1 MAERQHGPDRPPC
14 TGARAAR
21 VPSASA
27 GSPQDPHAAQDPPG
41 PPDLPGPSTAADPAV
56 RRPVRPYRVRREETE
71 GIRPAAPA
79 RTPPDTMTAYLVPHA
94 PTVVVLGPGPGLPA
108 RTAPWD
114 LELRGPLDT
123 AALERLLDR
132 SAAGGGRHQLLR
144 HGPDRHTLRCTAVG
158 DTPAAAVA
166 GRLADLLTTTARA
179 LHPLTPAQ
187 RALPAEAGT
196 GDGDGWE
203 AVYVDIAA
211 GTDPDAVRRAL
222 HTVVTAHPHL
232 RLRLDTA
239 HGNLTGPAG
248 PAGQDLLTEGEFT
261 DEAGFTAAVT
271 ALGRTLDAPAGI
283 HLRALLARDHRP
295 TGPRTDRLA
304 LLAHPLITD
313 PASWHTLLTDLTTA
327 LDTPAPDG
335 TLPTAATPGP
345 AAGLPPAT
353 AADPATAPEP
363 VTPVGQEAVAPTAA
377 APSPAAGA
385 PSAETAAGPAA
396 ASSSA
401 TAPDPAFDLSPAEIR
416 DAAQVRYAGDAL
428 ADWVSGLREL
438 AADPAEARH
447 WSLVAER
454 RSRQAVSAA
463 GSSRPGEGAGAS
475 APSRTAPSPAPV
487 PAAGAGPDA
496 AGDSA
501 PGDLPAATPD
511 LVPKPPPAP
520 RTPEAPDPV
529 RHAVLTLDEERT
541 ERVVGRLAR
550 RLALTQEQVL
560 TGVFALALARWQR
573 VDEVGFD
580 VRSDPRSAHPGL
592 RGHVGRLTDVH
603 PVQLTLEP
611 ASDALGQLAA
621 AAGFL
626 AAGTGRAAGG
636 AGFGACREF
645 SPDPLLRA
653 ALRGLPP
660 ASACLV
666 LHGPDRTPP
675 ATAHPVPDLPH
686 HRTHDLQAQAQ
697 ITAGRLH
704 LTLDL
709 LPDTPPSTGTPALPD
724 TPAPA
729 GRTPRPAPG
738 GFPRSPGTGGPAAL
752 STAGLS
758 TAGLSAT
765 VLASHLR
772 DVLEELADAAT
783 APIPAAFAPTAQQA
797 ALCAGGDA
805 RPGTGRHVEQLVWV
819 WHGPLDTD
827 RFGAAWQSVFDC
839 EAVLRTAF
847 TATQPPQLIVHG
859 RVTPDITRRS
869 APAGG
874 WSAFLEE
881 DRLRGFDLRCPGA
894 LRLTLLERDPA
905 PPPGAAPPARI
916 VLTYHRALLDTWSA
930 HLLLRTFYRAY
941 LAGGTVPGGERRP
954 DLRDYTAWIAAQDP
968 GPARALWARWTPSGT
983 AATRPGRPS
992 GATGRS
998 GVGRARLRLDPAE
1011 TIRLA
1016 RWAGTWGIAE
1026 SGVLQAVWA
1035 MLIYRASGAGG
1046 PAPVSF
1052 AVTVP
1057 GRGIPL
1063 DGAAW
1068 LPGPLRN
1075 LLPVSLRI
1083 DPADTVP
1090 GLLRHLRD
1098 RALDMAA
1105 YEWLCDDRPAAPA
1118 AGLAETVLVFEDPPH
1133 PVHGLESDLAAQ
1145 GIRAEFP
1152 GTLPARSVLPLALL
1166 AHHDTAGGLVLTGV
1180 HDRALL
1186 DEAAAAELL
1195 VQSALLLRELPLGA
1209 DEFTTVAQVL
1219 KLLDGRAVPPMADPP
1234 PTNPT
1239 GPSADSTGP
1248 AADSTGPAGP
1258 TPGPACP
1265 VAASG
1270 PTVSLLG
1277 PTAPSAGSAAPA
1289 GLPPGPT
1296 RPAAATPGLAG
1307 PVAAASG
1314 PTAPAEPPP
1323 ASTHPAAPTP
1333 GPAGPVAASGPPAPV
1348 PGPMAPSAGPAAPA
1362 GLPPGSTRPAA
1373 TAPVQAGPV
1382 AAASG
1387 PTTPAEP
1394 PPASARPAAP
1404 TPAPAGP
1411 VAAVVA
1417 SGPAAPLTLLRAA
1430 RHDRAGTVCLVAPP
1444 GASPACYDLLPPAY
1458 PGPQELLLLTTPL
1471 TDTASDVGAA
1481 GPASAVD
1488 AAVAA
1493 LAVRSAG
1500 RPLLLAGFSG
1510 AGAVAC
1516 ALAGRLGGEGRRPPR
1531 VVLVPAPPGERE
1543 RVRILSRA
1551 LQDATAPPP

>member
-14 TGARAAR
+14 TGARTAR

-27 GSPQDPHAAQDPPG
+27 GTPQDPHAAQDPPG
-41 PPDLPGPSTAADPAV
+41 PPDLPGPSAAPDPAA

-79 RTPPDTMTAYLVPHA
+79 RTPPDTMTADLVPHA
-94 PTVVVLGPGPGLPA
+94 PTVVVLGPGPGLPD

-123 AALERLLDR
+123 AALERLLAR

-187 RALPAEAGT
+187 RALPAQAGA
-196 GDGDGWE
+196 GDGWE
-203 AVYVDIAA
+203 AVYVDTAA

-222 HTVVTAHPHL
+222 HTVVAAHPHL

-295 TGPRTDRLA
+295 AGPRSDRLA

-327 LDTPAPDG
+327 LATPAADEP
-335 TLPTAATPGP
+335 LPTAPAPAASPSPAQTPGP
-345 AAGLPPAT
+345 SAVL
-353 AADPATAPEP
+353 DP
-363 VTPVGQEAVAPTAA
+363 VTRVGQEAVASTAA
-377 APSPAAGA
+377 APGPAAGA
-385 PSAETAAGPAA
+385 PWAETAAQPAA
-396 ASSSA
+396 ATSCA
-401 TAPDPAFDLSPAEIR
+401 TAPDPAAGLCTAGIR
-416 DAAQVRYAGDAL
+416 DAAQARYAGDTL
-428 ADWVSGLREL
+428 ADWVAGLREL

-454 RSRQAVSAA
+454 RSRQAASAA
-463 GSSRPGEGAGAS
+463 GPSRPGQGAGAA
-475 APSRTAPSPAPV
+475 APSRPAPPPAPG
-487 PAAGAGPDA
+487 PAAGAGPGA

-501 PGDLPAATPD
+501 PEDLPPATAD
-511 LVPKPPPAP
+511 LVPDPPPAP
-520 RTPEAPDPV
+520 RIPEAPGPV
-529 RHAVLTLDEERT
+529 RHAALTLDEERT
-541 ERVVGRLAR
+541 ERVAGRLAR
-550 RLALTQEQVL
+550 RLALTQEQLL

-573 VDEVGFD
+573 ADEVGFD

-675 ATAHPVPDLPH
+675 ATVHPVPGLEH
-686 HRTHDLQAQAQ
+686 HRTHSLQAQAQ
-697 ITAGRLH
+697 ITDGRLH

-709 LPDTPPSTGTPALPD
+709 LPDP
-724 TPAPA
+724 PAPA

-738 GFPRSPGTGGPAAL
+738 GFPRPPGTGGPAARP
-752 STAGLS
+752 A
-758 TAGLSAT
+758 AAHPAAALSAAA
-765 VLASHLR
+765 LASHLR

-859 RVTPDITRRS
+859 RVTPDITRRC
-869 APAGG
+869 APDGG

-905 PPPGAAPPARI
+905 PPPGTAPPARI

-983 AATRPGRPS
+983 AATRPGRSS

-1026 SGVLQAVWA
+1026 SSVLQAVWA
-1035 MLIYRASGAGG
+1035 LLIYRASGAGG

-1105 YEWLCDDRPAAPA
+1105 YEWLGDDRPPA
-1118 AGLAETVLVFEDPPH
+1118 DGPAQPGRAETVLVFEDPPH

-1166 AHHDTAGGLVLTGV
+1166 AHHDTAGGLILTGV

-1219 KLLDGRAVPPMADPP
+1219 KLLDGRAVPPMADTP
-1234 PTNPT
+1234 PTN
-1239 GPSADSTGP
+1239 STAPAP
-1248 AADSTGPAGP
+1248 AAGSARPAGP
-1258 TPGPACP
+1258 
-1265 VAASG
+1265 S
-1270 PTVSLLG
+1270 SL
-1277 PTAPSAGSAAPA
+1277 
-1289 GLPPGPT
+1289 
-1296 RPAAATPGLAG
+1296 
-1307 PVAAASG
+1307 
-1314 PTAPAEPPP
+1314 
-1323 ASTHPAAPTP
+1323 
-1333 GPAGPVAASGPPAPV
+1333 PAGPVAASGPAAPL
-1348 PGPMAPSAGPAAPA
+1348 PGPPAPSAGPAV
-1362 GLPPGSTRPAA
+1362 PAA
-1373 TAPVQAGPV
+1373 
-1382 AAASG
+1382 
-1387 PTTPAEP
+1387 P
-1394 PPASARPAAP
+1394 PPDSARPAAP
-1404 TPAPAGP
+1404 TSAPAGL
-1411 VAAVVA
+1411 VAAAA

-1430 RHDRAGTVCLVAPP
+1430 RHDRAGTVCLVPPP
-1444 GASPACYDLLPPAY
+1444 GAPPTCYDLLPPAY
-1458 PGPQELLLLTTPL
+1458 PGSQELLLLTAP
-1471 TDTASDVGAA
+1471 A
-1481 GPASAVD
+1481 GD

-1531 VVLVPAPPGERE
+1531 VVLAPAPPGERE
-1543 RVRILSRA
+1543 RVGILSRA

>member
-41 PPDLPGPSTAADPAV
+41 PPDLPGPSAAADPAA

-79 RTPPDTMTAYLVPHA
+79 RTPPDTMTADLVPHA

-166 GRLADLLTTTARA
+166 GRLADLLTWTARA

-187 RALPAEAGT
+187 RALPAQAGA
-196 GDGDGWE
+196 GDGWE

-211 GTDPDAVRRAL
+211 GTDMDAVRRAL

-271 ALGRTLDAPAGI
+271 ALGRTLDALAGI
-283 HLRALLARDHRP
+283 HLRALLARDHR

-327 LDTPAPDG
+327 LATPAADG
-335 TLPTAATPGP
+335 TLPTAATRGR
-345 AAGLPPAT
+345 AAGLPPAQALGPAP
-353 AADPATAPEP
+353 AAGP
-363 VTPVGQEAVAPTAA
+363 VTALDPVTRVGQEAVASTAA
-377 APSPAAGA
+377 ASAPAAGA

-396 ASSSA
+396 ASFSA
-401 TAPDPAFDLSPAEIR
+401 TAPDPVFGLSPAEIR

-428 ADWVSGLREL
+428 ADWVAGLREL

-454 RSRQAVSAA
+454 RSRQAVSTA

-475 APSRTAPSPAPV
+475 APSRTAPPPAPV

-501 PGDLPAATPD
+501 PGTASQTAEAAETAGPDTAALPPAPGTAADAGPGARAGATGTGCSAAVPQPAPGTGPDSAPLPTPGSRDHPGSLTSATGSDPGSATPGTSSDPGSPAPDDLPAATPD

-560 TGVFALALARWQR
+560 TGVFALALARWR
-573 VDEVGFD
+573 RADEVGFD

-603 PVQLTLEP
+603 PVQLTLDP

-675 ATAHPVPDLPH
+675 ATAHPVPGLPH
-686 HRTHDLQAQAQ
+686 QRTHGLQAQAQ

-709 LPDTPPSTGTPALPD
+709 LPGTPPSTGTPALSGS
-724 TPAPA
+724 PAPA
-729 GRTPRPAPG
+729 GRIPRPAPG

-752 STAGLS
+752 SPAGFS

-765 VLASHLR
+765 GLASHLR

-905 PPPGAAPPARI
+905 PPPGSAPPARI

-968 GPARALWARWTPSGT
+968 GPARALWARWAPSGT

-1090 GLLRHLRD
+1090 KLLRHLRD

-1105 YEWLCDDRPAAPA
+1105 YEWLCDDRPPAPA

-1239 GPSADSTGP
+1239 APT
-1248 AADSTGPAGP
+1248 ADSTGPAGP
-1258 TPGPACP
+1258 TPGPAGP

-1270 PTVSLLG
+1270 PTASLLG
-1277 PTAPSAGSAAPA
+1277 QAAPSAGSAAPA
-1289 GLPPGPT
+1289 GPP
-1296 RPAAATPGLAG
+1296 PAPAHPATTTPGLAG
-1307 PVAAASG
+1307 QVAAASG

-1323 ASTHPAAPTP
+1323 ASTHPAAPTPGPAAPTPGPAAPTP

-1348 PGPMAPSAGPAAPA
+1348 PGPMAPSAGSTAPA
-1362 GLPPGSTRPAA
+1362 GLPP
-1373 TAPVQAGPV
+1373 
-1382 AAASG
+1382 
-1387 PTTPAEP
+1387 
-1394 PPASARPAAP
+1394 ASAH
-1404 TPAPAGP
+1404 PAGP
-1411 VAAVVA
+1411 TPGPATPVAA
-1417 SGPAAPLTLLRAA
+1417 SGPAAPV
-1430 RHDRAGTVCLVAPP
+1430 DRK
-1444 GASPACYDLLPPAY
+1444 S
-1458 PGPQELLLLTTPL
+1458 
-1471 TDTASDVGAA
+1471 
-1481 GPASAVD
+1481 
-1488 AAVAA
+1488 
-1493 LAVRSAG
+1493 
-1500 RPLLLAGFSG
+1500 
-1510 AGAVAC
+1510 
-1516 ALAGRLGGEGRRPPR
+1516 
-1531 VVLVPAPPGERE
+1531 VV
-1543 RVRILSRA
+1543 
-1551 LQDATAPPP
+1551 